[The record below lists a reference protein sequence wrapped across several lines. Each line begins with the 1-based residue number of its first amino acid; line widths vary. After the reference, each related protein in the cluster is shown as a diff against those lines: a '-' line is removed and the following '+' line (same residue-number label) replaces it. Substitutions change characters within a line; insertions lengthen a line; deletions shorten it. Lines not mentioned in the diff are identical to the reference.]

1 MRPRAPLLTVL
12 LLITLSTMTCDAG
25 QTEWGYSGPAG
36 PEYWGNLSDEYKLCS
51 GGVEQSP
58 IDISG
63 YETSD
68 GPAIAFEYGGRA
80 VSARNT
86 GHTVYLDFEQGNAIS
101 IEDRQYQ
108 LLGVHSHSPGEHRV
122 DGESFAAELHLVHED
137 AEGNL
142 AVIGLLFRLGEPSP
156 LVQALLDTAPETGA
170 TAQLGSGVDAAD
182 FVPDQLDYYGYG
194 GSLTTPPCT
203 EGVQWIVMRS
213 IGTVSA
219 EQVGRLQSLTH
230 GPNNRPPQPH
240 RPVARSSPSTSGNP
254 AARRGTANG
263 AGDGNRTHVAS
274 LEGWDFTTKLR
285 PLSAI
290 IIPHRP
296 ERPPALEPPKNRR
309 F

>member
-203 EGVQWIVMRS
+203 EGVRWIVIQS
-213 IGTVSA
+213 IGAVSP
-219 EQVGRLQSLTH
+219 EQVDRLQSLTH
-230 GPNNRPPQPH
+230 GPNNRPPQPIGQ
-240 RPVARSSPSTSGNP
+240 REIIAVAG
-254 AARRGTANG
+254 
-263 AGDGNRTHVAS
+263 
-274 LEGWDFTTKLR
+274 
-285 PLSAI
+285 
-290 IIPHRP
+290 
-296 ERPPALEPPKNRR
+296 
-309 F
+309 